1 MIANVE
7 PWAEL
12 SESEVLN
19 LPDIQFV
26 TYCFQ
31 TFGLNRGI
39 YNTIDQWL
47 YNFGYRDVLQRRS
60 ATVSF
65 LNLIREKS
73 EKERTSGSIL
83 RFGKGGVTKQ
93 LYDFIHLPVP
103 VFLNQSLLTE

>member
-1 MIANVE
+1 MIANAK
-7 PWAEL
+7 PWEQLTDADL
-12 SESEVLN
+12 VH

-31 TFGLNRGI
+31 AFGLNRGI

-47 YNFGYRDVLQRRS
+47 YDSGYRDVLERRK

-65 LNLIREKS
+65 LSLLS
-73 EKERTSGSIL
+73 EKGGRERSGSLL

-93 LYDFIHLPVP
+93 LYDFIHLPETMFVSQP
-103 VFLNQSLLTE
+103 LANE

>member
-7 PWAEL
+7 SWSEL
-12 SESEVLN
+12 SESEVLH

-47 YNFGYRDVLQRRS
+47 YNFGYKNVLQRRS

-65 LNLIREKS
+65 LNLVKEKNGA
-73 EKERTSGSIL
+73 ERTNGSIL

-103 VFLNQSLLTE
+103 VFLNQN

>member
-1 MIANVE
+1 MIANAE

-12 SESEVLN
+12 DESEVLH

-47 YNFGYRDVLQRRS
+47 YGFGYRDVLQRRKS
-60 ATVSF
+60 TLSF
-65 LNLIREKS
+65 LRLINARGGRE
-73 EKERTSGSIL
+73 RSGGIL

-93 LYDFIHLPVP
+93 LYDFIHLPEP
-103 VFLNQSLLTE
+103 IFLSQEAEI

>member
-1 MIANVE
+1 MIANAST
-7 PWAEL
+7 WNEL
-12 SESEVLN
+12 TETDLVH

-31 TFGLNRGI
+31 MFGLNRGI

-47 YNFGYRDVLQRRS
+47 YDSGYKDVLQRRK

-65 LNLIREKS
+65 LHLINEKGGR
-73 EKERTSGSIL
+73 ERTGSLL

-93 LYDFIHLPVP
+93 LYDFIHLPES
-103 VFLNQSLLTE
+103 VFLSQRLISE